1 MTSSRDSWFT
11 QSLLFLVKC
20 VAFVLIF
27 GMLWTFVFRPLGS
40 YVYSSGGDS
49 AQSQD
54 REQEA
59 LMKKYWDQAAQS
71 EKLQAEY
78 TRQSAISDEQQ
89 SRMNKILEKQEQLF
103 ARFERIIERW
113 EAQQGSKK

>member
-1 MTSSRDSWFT
+1 MTSSQDSWLK
-11 QSLLFLVKC
+11 QSLLFLLKC
-20 VAFVLIF
+20 VAFVLVF
-27 GMLWTFVFRPLGS
+27 GMLWTFLFRPLGN
-40 YVYSSGGDS
+40 YVYSSGDNS

-59 LMKKYWDQAAQS
+59 LMKKYWAQAELS

-89 SRMNKILEKQEQLF
+89 KRMNKILEKQEQLF

-113 EAQQGSKK
+113 EGQQSLKK